1 MPMTQGAAFGH
12 RRGIR
17 EIFEISVDSC
27 LKVLEKIAR
36 YARQG

>member
-12 RRGIR
+12 RRIR